1 MINLEKSVLHPVKQ
15 IEFLGLT
22 IDTKK
27 TTFRSIREKI
37 KACVSTISGDFHA
50 AKNFSPKS
58 HKVNWPAAINCPNLF
73 ANRNLVSIS
82 SEKTN
87 ISSTEKGI
95 LKWSCD
101 SNLSREELLWWME
114 NLKLCNGRKFQL
126 REPHMVIQT
135 DASTKW
141 RGHTARKFRQSGNG
155 HRRRSI
161 FT

>member
-1 MINLEKSVLHPVKQ
+1 MGRTLQEILMARH
-15 IEFLGLT
+15 
-22 IDTKK
+22 IDFSN
-27 TTFRSIREKI
+27 TTFEFYDQPRKISPSSCKTNRVSGLNNRYEENNFSLHQRKI
-37 KACVSTISGDFHA
+37 KACVSTISVDFHA

-101 SNLSREELLWWME
+101 SE
-114 NLKLCNGRKFQL
+114 
-126 REPHMVIQT
+126 
-135 DASTKW
+135 
-141 RGHTARKFRQSGNG
+141 
-155 HRRRSI
+155 
-161 FT
+161 

>member
-101 SNLSREELLWWME
+101 SE
-114 NLKLCNGRKFQL
+114 
-126 REPHMVIQT
+126 
-135 DASTKW
+135 
-141 RGHTARKFRQSGNG
+141 
-155 HRRRSI
+155 
-161 FT
+161 

>member
-1 MINLEKSVLHPVKQ
+1 MLLMGRTLQEILMARHIDFSNTTFEFYDQPRKISPSPVKQ

-101 SNLSREELLWWME
+101 SE
-114 NLKLCNGRKFQL
+114 
-126 REPHMVIQT
+126 
-135 DASTKW
+135 
-141 RGHTARKFRQSGNG
+141 
-155 HRRRSI
+155 
-161 FT
+161 

>member
-27 TTFRSIREKI
+27 TTFRCIREKI

-50 AKNFSPKS
+50 TKNFSPKS
-58 HKVNWPAAINCPNLF
+58 HKVNWPAAISCPNLF
-73 ANRNLVSIS
+73 ASRNLVSIS
-82 SEKTN
+82 SIKTN

-101 SNLSREELLWWME
+101 TEEFIQGRTLLVDEKLETLQWEE
-114 NLKLCNGRKFQL
+114 NPATGTPYENSDRCLDKMTGAYCKD
-126 REPHMVIQT
+126 VS
-135 DASTKW
+135 AKW
-141 RGHTARKFRQSGNG
+141 KWS
-155 HRRRSI
+155 
-161 FT
+161 